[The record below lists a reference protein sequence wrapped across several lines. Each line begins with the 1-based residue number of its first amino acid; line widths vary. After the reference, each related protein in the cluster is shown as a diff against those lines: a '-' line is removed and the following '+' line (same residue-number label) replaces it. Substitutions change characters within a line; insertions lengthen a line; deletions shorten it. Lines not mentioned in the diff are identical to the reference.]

1 MNYNLIGLII
11 LLLITLNTQR
21 VRNMKEQI
29 NAVGSSA
36 SILRIILNCFLFTKK
51 QLYLPTKP

>member
-1 MNYNLIGLII
+1 MNYNLIGFII

-29 NAVGSSA
+29 IAVGSSV
-36 SILRIILNCFLFTKK
+36 SVL
-51 QLYLPTKP
+51 

>member
-1 MNYNLIGLII
+1 MNYNLIGFII

-29 NAVGSSA
+29 IAVGSSV
-36 SILRIILNCFLFTKK
+36 SVPRIILNCFLFTKK